1 MVIGSPGMMIGAIM
15 SQKASLPPVD
25 DQDDDE
31 VADDDDKGE
40 GADENPNEST
50 IGISDP
56 STTHFN
62 EGESVINVSIDFS
75 TSQKF

>member
-1 MVIGSPGMMIGAIM
+1 MISDAVM
-15 SQKASLPPVD
+15 LSQTAVD

-31 VADDDDKGE
+31 GADDDAEGE
-40 GADENPNEST
+40 VADENPNEST

-56 STTHFN
+56 STSHFN
-62 EGESVINVSIDFS
+62 EGQSVINVSIDFS

>member
-1 MVIGSPGMMIGAIM
+1 MISDAVM
-15 SQKASLPPVD
+15 LSQTAVD

-31 VADDDDKGE
+31 GADDDDAEGE

-56 STTHFN
+56 STSHFN
-62 EGESVINVSIDFS
+62 EGQSVINVSIDFS
-75 TSQKF
+75 TKSFKSPS